1 MGNINKAT
9 QFGGENSGNMTKDAQ
24 RTEIRSPVKAIR
36 AYCLNC
42 GDGTAHEVRR
52 CDRKKMPALGVPV
65 WQEPLSAPR
74 DQRGAEAEGG
84 SAAEGT
90 ARGEEG

>member
-52 CDRKKMPALGVPV
+52 CDRKNARFGR
-65 WQEPLSAPR
+65 S
-74 DQRGAEAEGG
+74 G
-84 SAAEGT
+84 SAKTPICT
-90 ARGEEG
+90 ARSARSRSRRRLSG